1 MLAGTLDFVVAVLV
15 AAVAY
20 FGLGAVW
27 YNPKVFGAAWMRL
40 VGRSPEDLGD
50 AKQAMILGGLSA
62 VVAAVALGALIMY
75 GGWLHWVDGVGIGA
89 LAGVGL
95 VVPVT
100 AMNYVFA
107 GRPLQ
112 LFFLDS
118 TYHVVGFVLMG
129 AILGGVLGAAPF
141 S

>member
-1 MLAGTLDFVVAVLV
+1 MFDFILAVVIAG
-15 AAVAY
+15 VAY
-20 FGLGAVW
+20 FGLGAIW
-27 YNPKVFGAAWMRL
+27 YNPKVFGGAWMRL
-40 VGRSPEDLGD
+40 VGKTPEELGD
-50 AKQAMILGGLSA
+50 SMQPMILGGLSA
-62 VVAAVALGALIMY
+62 LVASIALGALIIY

-95 VVPVT
+95 IMPVT

-107 GRPLQ
+107 GRPMQ

-129 AILGGVLGAAPF
+129 AILGGILGAAPF